1 MERTLITQL
10 LKWKNSP
17 DRKPL
22 VLEGAR
28 QVGKTWLLKEFGKK
42 YFKDICYINFEQ
54 SDTLAGVFAGELS
67 PQRIVEQLSIYN
79 GKLIKPEDTL
89 IIFDEVQEMPR
100 ALTSLKYFCEEAPE
114 YAICCAGSLLGIALH
129 EGTSFPVG
137 KTDFLHLYP
146 LSFKEFLLANDESL
160 LVEYIEKGN
169 RQLGA
174 FEPRLTD
181 YLKKYFII
189 GGMPAVVMGWLNN
202 NDYNKVNQT
211 QQELIAAYQKDF
223 SKHAP
228 KNMVEKIRYVW
239 NSIPSQLAKENKKFI
254 YGLVREGA
262 RAREYEDAIMWLS
275 DAGEIIRTHN
285 VSKPDIP
292 ISAYADLKA
301 FKVFLLDVG
310 LLRAMSKISPKVILD
325 GSKIFEEF
333 KGALTEQYVCQE
345 LQNFSEVLE
354 TNYYWSSS
362 ATSEVDFVISDGL
375 DVYPLEAK
383 ARINMNAK
391 SLKLYRDKYSPKW
404 ALRTSLLPYEKNE
417 SARTINLPLY
427 MLFALQAELEAS
439 KSINSN
445 LDDDLT

>member
-1 MERTLITQL
+1 MERLLISQL
-10 LKWKNSP
+10 VKWKDAPN
-17 DRKPL
+17 RKPL

-28 QVGKTWLLKEFGKK
+28 QVGKTWLLKEFGKR
-42 YFKDICYINFEQ
+42 YFKDVCYINFEQ
-54 SDTLAGVFAGELS
+54 SDKLADVFDGDLN
-67 PQRIVEQLSIYN
+67 PQRIIEQLSVYQGRMIVP
-79 GKLIKPEDTL
+79 KETL

-146 LSFKEFLLANDESL
+146 LSFKEFLLANDEKML
-160 LVEYIEKGN
+160 IEYIDKGN
-169 RQLGA
+169 RDLGA
-174 FEPRLTD
+174 FETRLTE
-181 YLKKYFII
+181 YLKKYLII
-189 GGMPAVVMGWLNN
+189 GGMPAVVMEWLSSK
-202 NDYNKVNQT
+202 DYNQVNRI

-228 KNMVEKIRYVW
+228 KNMVEKIRYIW

-262 RAREYEDAIMWLS
+262 RAREYEDAIMWLC

-292 ISAYADLKA
+292 LSAYADLKS

-310 LLRAMSKISPKVILD
+310 LLRAMSKVSPRVILE
-325 GSKIFEEF
+325 GSRIFEEF

-345 LQNFSEVLE
+345 LQHLSNSWQ
-354 TNYYWSSS
+354 TNYYWTSS
-362 ATSEVDFVISDGL
+362 ATAEVDFLVSDGL
-375 DVYPLEAK
+375 GIYPLEVK
-383 ARINMNAK
+383 AGVTMNAK
-391 SLKLYRDKYSPKW
+391 SLKIYKEKYSPRW
-404 ALRTSLLPYEKNE
+404 SVRSSLLPYERNE
-417 SARTINLPLY
+417 SSKSINIPLY
-427 MLFALQAELEAS
+427 MLFSLEAELEWS
-439 KSINSN
+439 EGKSGSVIS
-445 LDDDLT
+445 

>member
-22 VLEGAR
+22 ILEGAR

-42 YFKDICYINFEQ
+42 YFKDICYINFEK
-54 SDTLAGVFAGELS
+54 SDTLEDVFAGELS
-67 PQRIVEQLSIYN
+67 PQRIVDQLSIYN
-79 GKLIKPEDTL
+79 GKLIDPENTL
-89 IIFDEVQEMPR
+89 IVFDEVQEMPR

-146 LSFKEFLLANDESL
+146 LSFKEFLLANEECM
-160 LVEYIEKGN
+160 LVDYIEKGN

-174 FEPRLTD
+174 FVPRLTD
-181 YLKKYFII
+181 YLKKYMII
-189 GGMPAVVMGWLNN
+189 GGMPAVVSGWINAK
-202 NDYNKVNQT
+202 DYNLVSRIQK
-211 QQELIAAYQKDF
+211 EIIMAYQKDF

-228 KNMVEKIRYVW
+228 KSMVEKIRYVW

-285 VSKPDIP
+285 INKPDVP

-310 LLRAMSKISPKVILD
+310 LLRAMSNISPKVILD

-345 LQNFSEVLE
+345 LLNFHESLE

-383 ARINMNAK
+383 AGINMNAK
-391 SLKLYRDKYSPKW
+391 SLKLYRDKYNPKW
-404 ALRTSLLPYEKNE
+404 ALRTSLLPYEKNLE
-417 SARTINLPLY
+417 AKTTNIPLY
-427 MLFALQAELEAS
+427 MLFVLPQEIKL
-439 KSINSN
+439 
-445 LDDDLT
+445 L

>member
-1 MERTLITQL
+1 MERLLISQL
-10 LKWKNSP
+10 LKWKESHS
-17 DRKPL
+17 RKPL

-28 QVGKTWLLKEFGKK
+28 QVGKTWLLKEFGRKC
-42 YFKDICYINFEQ
+42 FKDVCYINFEQ
-54 SDTLAGVFAGELS
+54 SDVLGEVFAGDLS
-67 PQRIVEQLSIYN
+67 PQRIIEQLSIYN
-79 GKLIKPEDTL
+79 GKLIEPEQTL

-146 LSFKEFLLANDESL
+146 LSFKEFLIANEEKM
-160 LVEYIEKGN
+160 LVDYIDKGN
-169 RQLGA
+169 RNLGA
-174 FEPRLTD
+174 FENRLTD
-181 YLKKYFII
+181 YLKKYMII
-189 GGMPAVVMGWLNN
+189 GGMPAVVMEWL
-202 NDYNKVNQT
+202 DSKDFNKVNRI

-228 KNMVEKIRYVW
+228 NSMVEKIRYIW
-239 NSIPSQLAKENKKFI
+239 NSIPSQLAKENKKFV

-262 RAREYEDAIMWLS
+262 RAREYEDAIMWLC

-292 ISAYADLKA
+292 ISAYADLKS

-310 LLRAMSKISPKVILD
+310 LLRAMSRVSPKVILE
-325 GSKIFEEF
+325 GSRIFEEF

-345 LQNFSEVLE
+345 LQNYSDVWE

-362 ATSEVDFVISDGL
+362 ATAEVDFLVSDGW
-375 DVYPLEAK
+375 DVYPLEVK
-383 ARINMNAK
+383 AGVTMNAK
-391 SLKLYRDKYSPKW
+391 SLKLYREKYSPKW
-404 ALRTSLLPYEKNE
+404 ALRTSLLAYEKNE
-417 SARTINLPLY
+417 ASKTINIPLY
-427 MLFALQAELEAS
+427 MLFALGKELEAES
-439 KSINSN
+439 
-445 LDDDLT
+445 

>member
-1 MERTLITQL
+1 MERLLISQL
-10 LKWKNSP
+10 LKWKESHS
-17 DRKPL
+17 RKPL

-28 QVGKTWLLKEFGKK
+28 QVGKTWLLKEFGRK
-42 YFKDICYINFEQ
+42 YFKDVCYINFEQ
-54 SDTLAGVFAGELS
+54 NDVLGEVFAGDLS
-67 PQRIVEQLSIYN
+67 PQRIIEQLSIYN
-79 GKLIKPEDTL
+79 GKLIEPEQTL

-146 LSFKEFLLANDESL
+146 LSFKEFLIANEEKM
-160 LVEYIEKGN
+160 LVDYIDKGN
-169 RQLGA
+169 RNLGA
-174 FEPRLTD
+174 FENRLTD
-181 YLKKYFII
+181 YLKKYMII
-189 GGMPAVVMGWLNN
+189 GGMPAVVMEWLDSK
-202 NDYNKVNQT
+202 DYNKVNRI

-228 KNMVEKIRYVW
+228 NAMVEKIRYIW
-239 NSIPSQLAKENKKFI
+239 NSIPSQLAKENKKFV

-262 RAREYEDAIMWLS
+262 RAREYEDAIMWLC

-292 ISAYADLKA
+292 ISAYADLKS

-310 LLRAMSKISPKVILD
+310 LLRAMSRVSPKVILE
-325 GSKIFEEF
+325 GSRIFEEF

-345 LQNFSEVLE
+345 LQNYSDVLE

-362 ATSEVDFVISDGL
+362 ATAEVDFLVSDGW
-375 DVYPLEAK
+375 DVYPLEVK
-383 ARINMNAK
+383 AGVTMNAK
-391 SLKLYRDKYSPKW
+391 SLKLYREKYSPKW
-404 ALRTSLLPYEKNE
+404 ALRTSLLPYERNE
-417 SARTINLPLY
+417 VSKTINIPLY
-427 MLFALQAELEAS
+427 MLFALGKELEAES
-439 KSINSN
+439 
-445 LDDDLT
+445 